1 MPDFWTVSSLIIWV
15 NAQQGVG
22 LENTTSVEGTFAVED
37 FEGGRW
43 ALRGVRTGGE
53 GGQKSSGHVKP
64 TKGL

>member
-1 MPDFWTVSSLIIWV
+1 MFEVDWK
-15 NAQQGVG
+15 
-22 LENTTSVEGTFAVED
+22 NTTSVEGTFAVED

-43 ALRGVRTGGE
+43 DVGGVRTGGE